1 MLEFFNNIKRHFALN
16 QMASFFKKVD
26 RNPVT
31 RTPKEIDLEF
41 DDISFTSSD
50 NINLK
55 AWYIPSKNS
64 NKIVIFNHFMLG
76 NRAGAVPHKD
86 WGNINVDFFPIYK
99 HLVDAGYNIFT
110 YDLRNHGESDI
121 YKGGKLGLTLTEYQD
136 AIGASR
142 YVKDNYPKMDVYI
155 YSQCYG
161 TVATIRAM
169 DKSPEDFIHVR
180 AFINIQPL
188 TPEGFVTG
196 ATTQFGLAHK
206 NNINK
211 FGKALEKKTG
221 YKLENLGVPSE
232 AVKIPTLTVQVKK
245 DWRTTV
251 EPIQEI
257 HNNISNNDK
266 KMFWIEDETE
276 RLEGY
281 NYFSKN
287 PKELINWLDK
297 H

>member
-1 MLEFFNNIKRHFALN
+1 MLNFFNNIKRYFALN
-16 QMASFFKKVD
+16 QMAGFFKRLD

-31 RTPKEIDLEF
+31 RTPKEVGLDFEAV
-41 DDISFTSSD
+41 SFKSSD
-50 NINLK
+50 DVNLK
-55 AWYIPSKNS
+55 AWYMPSKNS
-64 NKIVIFNHFMLG
+64 NKIIIFNHFMMG
-76 NRAGAVPHKD
+76 NKAGAVPHKD
-86 WGNINVDFFPIYK
+86 WGNVTVDFFPIYK
-99 HLVDAGYNIFT
+99 LLVEAGYNIFT
-110 YDLRNHGESDI
+110 YDLRNHGESDV
-121 YKGGKLGLTLTEYQD
+121 YKDGKLGLTLTEYQD

-142 YVKDNYPKMDVYI
+142 YVNTNYPKMDVYI

-169 DKSPEDFIHVR
+169 EKSPEDFKNVR

-206 NNINK
+206 DNVSK

-221 YKLENLGVPSE
+221 YKLADLGVPSE
-232 AVKIPTLTVQVKK
+232 AIKMPTLTVQVKK
-245 DWRTTV
+245 DWRTTIAS
-251 EPIQEI
+251 IQEI
-257 HNNISNNDK
+257 HDNIQNNDK
-266 KMFWIEDETE
+266 KMFWIEDEEE

-281 NYFSKN
+281 NYFAKK
-287 PKELINWLDK
+287 PKEMLEWLDN